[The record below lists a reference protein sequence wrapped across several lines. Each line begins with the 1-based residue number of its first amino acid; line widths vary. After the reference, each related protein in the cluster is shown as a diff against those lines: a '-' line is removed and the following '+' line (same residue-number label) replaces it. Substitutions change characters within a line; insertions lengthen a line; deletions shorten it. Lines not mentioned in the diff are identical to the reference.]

1 MWKLKSE
8 KGAHLEASTATNQ
21 VKTSNAE
28 ARECEEVRE
37 VVKNFEHAGLDV
49 VTCIRII
56 YLRTGLLRNLRVL
69 NSVTVRCMTIALD
82 VERHLI
88 LQKLV

>member
-8 KGAHLEASTATNQ
+8 KGAHLEASTAINQ

-37 VVKNFEHAGLDV
+37 VVKLEHVDV

-69 NSVTVRCMTIALD
+69 NSVTVRCTTIALD